1 MNVVNLIKKKK
12 YGGELNYQEIEYLIS
27 GYTNGEIPDY
37 QFSAFLMAVNFTG
50 MTESETYYLTEIMIQ
65 SGKVVDLSHINAPKI
80 DKHST
85 GGVGDKISLL
95 LAPLVAAFGIA
106 VPMISGRGLGYT
118 GGTLDKLE
126 SIPGFK
132 VNYSTEQFVNFIESS
147 GLCMIGQTDELAPA
161 DRKIYALRD
170 VTGTVDCRPLIVASI
185 LSKKI
190 SEGTDA
196 IVFDV
201 KLGSGA
207 NLPDTEASKDL
218 AKQLIT
224 VAGKMGKK
232 SIAVLSD
239 MNCPLGYKIGNW
251 LEVEECLEIM
261 GGKKVDDV
269 VEVNNVLA
277 GAMFKLA
284 GKVNSIEEGKKIS
297 EDAIVSD
304 EMKAKFKTMVRQQG
318 GDMSYVN
325 DWKNLKR
332 SEKFYEIKA
341 DSPGYLSRMDAQKF
355 GLASVELGAGR
366 KKVTDK
372 IDHLAG
378 IELLKKPGDMVQ
390 PDDIICRLFAQSQ
403 ESIEQAVKFLD
414 DAIQITPEKP
424 LERKLIIDIFE

>member
-1 MNVVNLIKKKK
+1 
-12 YGGELNYQEIEYLIS
+12 
-27 GYTNGEIPDY
+27 
-37 QFSAFLMAVNFTG
+37 MAVNFTG

-261 GGKKVDDV
+261 GGKK
-269 VEVNNVLA
+269 
-277 GAMFKLA
+277 
-284 GKVNSIEEGKKIS
+284 S
-297 EDAIVSD
+297 
-304 EMKAKFKTMVRQQG
+304 
-318 GDMSYVN
+318 
-325 DWKNLKR
+325 
-332 SEKFYEIKA
+332 
-341 DSPGYLSRMDAQKF
+341 
-355 GLASVELGAGR
+355 
-366 KKVTDK
+366 
-372 IDHLAG
+372 
-378 IELLKKPGDMVQ
+378 
-390 PDDIICRLFAQSQ
+390 
-403 ESIEQAVKFLD
+403 
-414 DAIQITPEKP
+414 
-424 LERKLIIDIFE
+424 